1 MKIVSNERA
10 MPDLLYKEHR
20 IVVSRVGKGW
30 RAVIYAPGS
39 SAALSAS
46 PSSLEQST
54 KDTIVA
60 EAKRI
65 VDARL
70 SSV

>member
-1 MKIVSNERA
+1 MKIVSNDPA
-10 MPDLLYKEHR
+10 MADLVYKEHR
-20 IVVSRVGKGW
+20 IVIGRIGKGW
-30 RAVIYAPGS
+30 RAVIYPPGS
-39 SAALSAS
+39 SVALSES
-46 PSSLEQST
+46 PSMLEQST